1 MTKGHRFVKED
12 RAMTTQKNQTQNQQT
27 ENPIPILVRTAFNA
41 AGLRAADQSAHTA
54 AAIAALRKLR
64 RVLLEQA
71 GTNAALQVVD
81 GPISGFIMERNMRAF
96 AATEAAP
103 VPTPLPPALAMAGP
117 AAALMLDAVDNGL
130 ILHRFVPGNTAL
142 MQMVPELM
150 GCLCDAL
157 GGTPDAGSLLDIL
170 RDGMNEDEPRLAI
183 EAPVS
188 QRLH

>member
-12 RAMTTQKNQTQNQQT
+12 RAMTTQQTQAQTQQTQN
-27 ENPIPILVRTAFNA
+27 PIPALVRNAFNA
-41 AGLRAADQSAHTA
+41 AGQRAVGKSDQIA

-64 RVLLEQA
+64 RVLLDQA

-81 GPISGFIMERNMRAF
+81 GPVSGFIMERNMRAF
-96 AATEAAP
+96 ATVGEAPSP
-103 VPTPLPPALAMAGP
+103 VPLPPDLALAGP
-117 AAALMLDAVDNGL
+117 SASMMLDAVDNGL
-130 ILHRFVPGNTAL
+130 ILHRFLPGNTAI
-142 MQMVPELM
+142 MQMVPALM

-157 GGTPDAGSLLDIL
+157 GGTPEAGMLLDVL
-170 RDGMNEDEPRLAI
+170 RKGMTEDDPRLAI

>member
-12 RAMTTQKNQTQNQQT
+12 RAMTTQQNQTQNPQT
-27 ENPIPILVRTAFNA
+27 QNPIPALVRTAFNA
-41 AGLRAADQSAHTA
+41 AGQRAAGQSDQTA

-81 GPISGFIMERNMRAF
+81 GPVSGFIMERNMRAF
-96 AATEAAP
+96 AATEQAP
-103 VPTPLPPALAMAGP
+103 VPVPLPPALAMAGP

-130 ILHRFVPGNTAL
+130 ILHRFLPGNTAV

-157 GGTPDAGSLLDIL
+157 GGTPEAGALLDIL
-170 RDGMNEDEPRLAI
+170 REGMNEDEPRLAI
-183 EAPVS
+183 EGPTS

>member
-12 RAMTTQKNQTQNQQT
+12 RAMSTQQNQNQQID
-27 ENPIPILVRTAFNA
+27 NPIPALVRTAFMA
-41 AGLRAADQSAHTA
+41 AGQRATGQSDQIA

-81 GPISGFIMERNMRAF
+81 GPVTGLIMERNMRSL
-96 AATEAAP
+96 ATTGNAP
-103 VPTPLPPALAMAGP
+103 APIPLPPVLALAGP

-130 ILHRFVPGNTAL
+130 ILHRFMPGNASL
-142 MQMVPELM
+142 LQMVPELTA
-150 GCLCDAL
+150 CLCDAL
-157 GGTPDAGSLLDIL
+157 EGTPDAATLLGIL
-170 RDGMNEDEPRLAI
+170 RDGMDEDEPRLAI
-183 EAPVS
+183 EGPVS

>member
-12 RAMTTQKNQTQNQQT
+12 RAMTTQQNQTQNQQT
-27 ENPIPILVRTAFNA
+27 QNPIPALVRTAFNA
-41 AGLRAADQSAHTA
+41 AGQRAAGQSDQTA

-64 RVLLEQA
+64 RVLLDQA

-81 GPISGFIMERNMRAF
+81 GPVSGFIMERNMRAF
-96 AATEAAP
+96 AATEQAPAP
-103 VPTPLPPALAMAGP
+103 VPLPPALAMAGP

-130 ILHRFVPGNTAL
+130 ILHRFLPGNTAV

-157 GGTPDAGSLLDIL
+157 GGTPEAGALLDIL
-170 RDGMNEDEPRLAI
+170 REGMNEDEPRLAI
-183 EAPVS
+183 EGPVS